1 MAILEISN
9 QKIEISNQ
17 FRCFTGK
24 TGLGKYTISRYLRT
38 FEADNPQLAED
49 MKNKKT
55 KEDVVPEDYKKLL
68 EENARL
74 RGELKQAKLR
84 ADFYEKMVAFGK
96 ETYGIDLKKSWHQVV
111 GRLHNRDQKAYPVRS
126 LCGLLG
132 VSTQAFYKHGD
143 TQMRKLAEEAFVV
156 EYVKKIRQ
164 KNPGIGGDKLWRM
177 YKKSF
182 GDEHAV
188 GYNRFYDILEMYG
201 LKVRKRKR
209 RAKTTD
215 SDHSLPTYPNLIKAL
230 IPIRSNQLWVSD
242 ITYMVIYEDADTD
255 TDEYK
260 FCYLSLVTD
269 YYTKEIVGW
278 CVGETLEAKFT
289 IEA

>member
-84 ADFYEKMVAFGK
+84 ADFYEEMVAFGK
-96 ETYGIDLKKSWHQVV
+96 ETYGIDLKKA
-111 GRLHNRDQKAYPVRS
+111 G
-126 LCGLLG
+126 
-132 VSTQAFYKHGD
+132 
-143 TQMRKLAEEAFVV
+143 
-156 EYVKKIRQ
+156 
-164 KNPGIGGDKLWRM
+164 
-177 YKKSF
+177 
-182 GDEHAV
+182 
-188 GYNRFYDILEMYG
+188 
-201 LKVRKRKR
+201 
-209 RAKTTD
+209 
-215 SDHSLPTYPNLIKAL
+215 
-230 IPIRSNQLWVSD
+230 
-242 ITYMVIYEDADTD
+242 
-255 TDEYK
+255 
-260 FCYLSLVTD
+260 
-269 YYTKEIVGW
+269 TK
-278 CVGETLEAKFT
+278 
-289 IEA
+289 